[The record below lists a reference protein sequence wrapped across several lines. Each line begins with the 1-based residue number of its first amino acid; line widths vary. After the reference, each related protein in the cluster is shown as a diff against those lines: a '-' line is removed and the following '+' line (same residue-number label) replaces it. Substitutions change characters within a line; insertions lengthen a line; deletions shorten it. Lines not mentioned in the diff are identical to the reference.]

1 MDATRAR
8 RRLEEERERLLSL
21 KEQAAL
27 EGPSEEGGPT
37 RSELSANDQHPA
49 DQGTETVE
57 IEQSQSLLEQVET
70 SLKEVDLAVRRVDEG
85 NYGRCEAC
93 GRPIGDDRLDAR
105 PATRY
110 CVEDQSR
117 REREALPPTG

>member
-1 MDATRAR
+1 METSRAR
-8 RRLEEERERLLSL
+8 RRLEEERDRLLSL
-21 KEQAAL
+21 RDQAAL
-27 EGPSEEGGPT
+27 EGPVEDGGPT
-37 RSELSANDQHPA
+37 RSELSAHDQHPA

-57 IEQSQSLLEQVET
+57 MEQSQSLLEQVET
-70 SLKEVDLAVRRVDEG
+70 SLGEIEHALRRVSEG
-85 NYGRCEAC
+85 TYGRCEAC

-105 PATRY
+105 PAARY